1 MDARRRPGAPGRRD
15 AVSPAALRDDA
26 GPRHH
31 PSRGPA
37 RPFRVVPDR
46 HSRVRLMDRLNLRLV
61 ALAALAL
68 VAAFLIGFL
77 PQRARANRLSDALRE
92 KRYELQMARL
102 EGRLGAAL
110 AESLRGNHERA
121 RQLMSDFYVELQ
133 GTVHRVGDAGQRQAL
148 DGILAQRDEV
158 ITLLSRAQPEAT
170 QRLMILYTTYFAAM
184 DPAARGNPR
193 IVTSPPPPPASTTPA
208 PAQTPAPGP
217 AKAEKEPAGK

>member
-1 MDARRRPGAPGRRD
+1 
-15 AVSPAALRDDA
+15 
-26 GPRHH
+26 
-31 PSRGPA
+31 
-37 RPFRVVPDR
+37 
-46 HSRVRLMDRLNLRLV
+46 MDRPNPRLV

-68 VAAFLIGFL
+68 VAAFLIGYL
-77 PQRARANRLSDALRE
+77 PQRARASRLDDALRQ
-92 KRYELQMARL
+92 KRHELQMARL

-133 GTVHRVGDAGQRQAL
+133 ATVHRVGDAKQRQAL

-184 DPAARGNPR
+184 DPGARGNPN
-193 IVTSPPPPPASTTPA
+193 IITSPPPPPASTTPA
-208 PAQTPAPGP
+208 QTPAPAG
-217 AKAEKEPAGK
+217 ATKAEKEPAGK

>member
-1 MDARRRPGAPGRRD
+1 
-15 AVSPAALRDDA
+15 
-26 GPRHH
+26 
-31 PSRGPA
+31 
-37 RPFRVVPDR
+37 
-46 HSRVRLMDRLNLRLV
+46 MDRLNPKLV

-68 VAAFLIGFL
+68 VAAFLVGFL
-77 PQRARANRLSDALRE
+77 PQRARANRLDDALRH
-92 KRYELQMARL
+92 KRHELQMARL

-121 RQLMSDFYVELQ
+121 RQLVSDFYVELQ
-133 GTVHRVGDAGQRQAL
+133 GTVHRVGDPRQRQAL

-184 DPAARGNPR
+184 DPGARSNPN

-208 PAQTPAPGP
+208 PAAAPGP
-217 AKAEKEPAGK
+217 AKAEKEPAPK